1 MLVLR
6 ERMPTQVKPAVPHA
20 AKVAFDKKHPDAL
33 AIYCSDGRFT
43 DAVEELLHSLGHARL
58 DVLCM
63 PGGPALLD
71 LGSASFSALE
81 AMRTSASFLIRGHS
95 TKHAVLLSHEG
106 CGYYKERYRFETA
119 EEIVKQQKDDLRTA
133 AAWLAGA
140 HPDLKIALYYVKAEG
155 NKIGFQPI
163 ER

>member
-1 MLVLR
+1 MKA
-6 ERMPTQVKPAVPHA
+6 T
-20 AKVAFDKKHPDAL
+20 FDKKHPKAL

-43 DAVEELLHSLGHARL
+43 DAVEELVHGLGHTRL

-81 AMRTSASFLIRGHS
+81 AMRTSASFLIRGHAI
-95 TKHAVLLSHEG
+95 KHVTLIAHDG
-106 CGYYKERYRFETA
+106 CGYYKERYRFETP

-133 AAWLAGA
+133 AEWLAGS
-140 HPDLKIALYYVKAEG
+140 HPDASVALYFASPDG
-155 NKIGFQPI
+155 NKVAF
-163 ER
+163 EELSR

>member
-1 MLVLR
+1 MKA
-6 ERMPTQVKPAVPHA
+6 T
-20 AKVAFDKKHPDAL
+20 FDKKHPKAL

-43 DAVEELLHSLGHARL
+43 DAVEELVHGLGHARL

-81 AMRTSASFLIRGHS
+81 AMRTSASFLIRGHGL
-95 TKHAVLLSHEG
+95 KHVTLIAHDG
-106 CGYYKERYRFETA
+106 CGYYKERYRFETP

-133 AAWLAGA
+133 AEWLAGS
-140 HPDLKIALYYVKAEG
+140 HPDASITMYFAKPEG
-155 NKIGFQPI
+155 NKIAFEEI
-163 ER
+163 TR

>member
-1 MLVLR
+1 VSSK
-6 ERMPTQVKPAVPHA
+6 TT
-20 AKVAFDKKHPDAL
+20 FDKKHPDAL

-43 DAVEELLHSLGHARL
+43 DAVEELVHGLGHPRL

-81 AMRTSASFLIRGHS
+81 AMRTSASFLIRGHG
-95 TKHAVLLSHEG
+95 TKRVTLIAHEG
-106 CGYYKERYRFETA
+106 CGYYKERYRFETP
-119 EEIVKQQKDDLRTA
+119 EEIVRQQQEDLRTA
-133 AAWLAGA
+133 AQWLSGA
-140 HPDLKIALYYVKAEG
+140 HPDLTIALYFAKPDGKHVT
-155 NKIGFQPI
+155 FQEI

>member
-1 MLVLR
+1 VH
-6 ERMPTQVKPAVPHA
+6 TKAS
-20 AKVAFDKKHPDAL
+20 FDKKHPDAL

-43 DAVEELLHSLGHARL
+43 DAVEELVHSKGHPRL

-81 AMRTSASFLIRGHS
+81 AMRTSASFLIRGHKI
-95 TKHAVLLSHEG
+95 KHVSLIAHEG
-106 CGYYKERYRFETA
+106 CGYYKERYRFESP
-119 EEIVKQQKDDLRTA
+119 EEIVRQQREDLKIA
-133 AAWLAGA
+133 SQWLAGA
-140 HPDLKIALYYVKAEG
+140 HPDVTITLYFAKPIG
-155 NKIGFQPI
+155 NNVTFQEV

>member
-1 MLVLR
+1 M
-6 ERMPTQVKPAVPHA
+6 KSKA
-20 AKVAFDKKHPDAL
+20 AFDKHHPNAL

-43 DAVEELLHSLGHARL
+43 DAIEELVHGLGHPRL

-81 AMRTSASFLIRGHS
+81 AMRTSASFLIRAHK
-95 TKHAVLLSHEG
+95 TKRVVLVSHEG

-119 EEIVKQQKDDLRTA
+119 EEILKQQTDDLRIA
-133 AAWLAGA
+133 AQWLAGQ
-140 HPDLKIALYYVKAEG
+140 HPDLTIATYLAKPEGGKITFEE
-155 NKIGFQPI
+155 I

>member
-1 MLVLR
+1 MKA
-6 ERMPTQVKPAVPHA
+6 T
-20 AKVAFDKKHPDAL
+20 FDKKHPKAL

-43 DAVEELLHSLGHARL
+43 DAVEELVHGLGHPRL

-81 AMRTSASFLIRGHS
+81 AMRTSASFLIRGHL
-95 TKHAVLLSHEG
+95 TKHITLVAHDG

-119 EEIVKQQKDDLRTA
+119 EEIIKQQKDDLRIA
-133 AAWLAGA
+133 AQWLAGS
-140 HPDLKIALYYVKAEG
+140 HPDLEIAMYFAKPDGSKIVFDE
-155 NKIGFQPI
+155 IS
-163 ER
+163 R

>member
-1 MLVLR
+1 MKA
-6 ERMPTQVKPAVPHA
+6 T
-20 AKVAFDKKHPDAL
+20 FDKKHPQAL

-43 DAVEELLHSLGHARL
+43 DAVEELVHGLGHARL
-58 DVLCM
+58 DVLTM

-95 TKHAVLLSHEG
+95 IKHVTLIAHDG
-106 CGYYKERYRFETA
+106 CGYYKERYRFESA

-133 AAWLAGA
+133 AQWLSGS
-140 HPDLKIALYYVKAEG
+140 HPDLTIAMYFAKPEG
-155 NKIGFQPI
+155 NKIVFEEI
-163 ER
+163 TR